1 MVLWASTNYGA
12 FIMDNPSDQYN
23 FSKFLDRIRG
33 LEVAAMLK
41 EADDELYGVSYP
53 SKPRGHKSAAA
64 SSRQKDAQGYASKYM
79 NSLRG
84 FHFLFGT
91 TCGTI
96 KPEEMDKDD
105 FQLLKP
111 IAERLVSEKAMPPGI
126 LRFFT

>member
-1 MVLWASTNYGA
+1 
-12 FIMDNPSDQYN
+12 MDNPSDQYS
-23 FSKFLDRIRG
+23 FSKFLDRIRN

-53 SKPRGHKSAAA
+53 SKPRGHKLAATK
-64 SSRQKDAQGYASKYM
+64 SGQKDAQGYAIKYM

-91 TCGTI
+91 TAGTI
-96 KPEEMDKDD
+96 KPDGMDDDD

-126 LRFFT
+126 LEFFT